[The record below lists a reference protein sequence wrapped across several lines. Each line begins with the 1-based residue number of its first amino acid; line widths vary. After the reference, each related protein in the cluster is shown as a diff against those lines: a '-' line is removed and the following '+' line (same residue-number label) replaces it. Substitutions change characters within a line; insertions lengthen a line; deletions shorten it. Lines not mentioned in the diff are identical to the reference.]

1 MAQVETV
8 QQIYQEFGRGDIP
21 AILSHLAEDVEW
33 EYGNNSTDVPWLQL
47 RRGRT
52 HVAEFLQALADFE
65 VRRFEPKTFLESGNV
80 VVALIDVEATV
91 RAPDEALSRTTK
103 STCGISSGREK
114 SVGSDT
120 ASTLISSGRRGGR
133 REAERLYAGTSARSR
148 MAARVGAARPIGRLL
163 I

>member
-52 HVAEFLQALADFE
+52 HVAEFFQALADFE

-91 RAPDEALSRTTK
+91 RSTGRSIVEDDEVHVWYFERSGKVSRF
-103 STCGISSGREK
+103 RHR
-114 SVGSDT
+114 VDT
-120 ASTLISSGRRGGR
+120 HQQWQAW
-133 REAERLYAGTSARSR
+133 
-148 MAARVGAARPIGRLL
+148 RPT
-163 I
+163 